1 MSIVLP
7 VLTGIGSRGFVEFSS
22 PFKSNGTQHLSWSGG
37 PGVHNDGP
45 QRGRA
50 HRRSQLASVAAS
62 MEHGMEA
69 PIRCARIHFS
79 RTPSLDPLLPC
90 VA

>member
-1 MSIVLP
+1 MA
-7 VLTGIGSRGFVEFSS
+7 
-22 PFKSNGTQHLSWSGG
+22 LSAVALIAAAS
-37 PGVHNDGP
+37 
-45 QRGRA
+45 
-50 HRRSQLASVAAS
+50 SVAAS